1 MFKTKA
7 CSGRRSSA
15 RVLIQPTFARIAAL
29 GFAGILAACGGGGG
43 GGGNSA
49 GGASGPT
56 PLVYAGKTTPA
67 VISATNAAELTAN
80 IVGGA
85 GTSSAFSGVAPVPE
99 GGGVTELDRR
109 LIRAIRARASVP
121 KPASRQLTSEPV
133 NQTDFCD
140 DNTGTVRTTGDVS
153 QSGPGTLNF
162 VWTNC
167 LTGDT
172 RLDGSASVTVRIFDQ
187 VFGILDG
194 TFNFVRVTLTSPAAS
209 GTVSGELLLQVD
221 PAANKETTTSNLI
234 TLDSNGRMTKAD
246 NLVVVDVFDDISATD
261 SRFAETMTGR
271 LFDSIEGFVDIAT
284 DTPLVFDTQT
294 QLFASAG
301 QVVLTGVT
309 SHARAFA
316 VSFTV
321 VRLDLD
327 LDGDNTYEGTA
338 FLRWTE
344 LRAPSAAD
352 LGDRDRDG
360 MHNSWEIVNGLNP
373 DDPLDAGKDSDG
385 DGATNLAEYK
395 AGTNPQD
402 GNSHP

>member
-1 MFKTKA
+1 
-7 CSGRRSSA
+7 
-15 RVLIQPTFARIAAL
+15 
-29 GFAGILAACGGGGG
+29 
-43 GGGNSA
+43 
-49 GGASGPT
+49 
-56 PLVYAGKTTPA
+56 
-67 VISATNAAELTAN
+67 
-80 IVGGA
+80 
-85 GTSSAFSGVAPVPE
+85 
-99 GGGVTELDRR
+99 
-109 LIRAIRARASVP
+109 
-121 KPASRQLTSEPV
+121 
-133 NQTDFCD
+133 
-140 DNTGTVRTTGDVS
+140 
-153 QSGPGTLNF
+153 
-162 VWTNC
+162 
-167 LTGDT
+167 
-172 RLDGSASVTVRIFDQ
+172 
-187 VFGILDG
+187 
-194 TFNFVRVTLTSPAAS
+194 
-209 GTVSGELLLQVD
+209 
-221 PAANKETTTSNLI
+221 
-234 TLDSNGRMTKAD
+234 
-246 NLVVVDVFDDISATD
+246 
-261 SRFAETMTGR
+261 
-271 LFDSIEGFVDIAT
+271 
-284 DTPLVFDTQT
+284 VFDTQT